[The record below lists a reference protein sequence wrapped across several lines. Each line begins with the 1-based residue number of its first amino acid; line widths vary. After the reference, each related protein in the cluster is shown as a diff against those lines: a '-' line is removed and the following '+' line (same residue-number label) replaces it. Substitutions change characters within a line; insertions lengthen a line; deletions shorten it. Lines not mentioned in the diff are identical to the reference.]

1 MKTSLFS
8 NVNMHVTLLSTKVS
22 RVLARAMLYSPY
34 KELSLTV
41 SKLGLWTFVC
51 KIQVFENKVLG
62 GKYSE

>member
-1 MKTSLFS
+1 
-8 NVNMHVTLLSTKVS
+8 MHVTLLSTKVS